1 MEERAGAGRIGVN
14 AEAGG
19 RKEEEGSGVR
29 SVSAE
34 ITADWETGEERVKA
48 RAAPGEASG
57 LQDGRMDEES
67 VADDWATH

>member
-1 MEERAGAGRIGVN
+1 MDAGRMGVN

-19 RKEEEGSGVR
+19 REEGSGVR

-34 ITADWETGEERVKA
+34 TTADRETGEERVKA
-48 RAAPGEASG
+48 RASPGEASG
-57 LQDGRMDEES
+57 LLDGRMDEES